1 MRIAGLCG
9 LFLVAFGTAASAAD
23 MPVLRGSQGMTFGEP
38 VYFRWQGTYVGGHAS
53 YSSGTSD
60 FSEGTGDLIAYM
72 LNGTTIESEARVSKW
87 TTLPRAGLSS
97 AGWGGFVGYNA
108 QWDDAVLGIELNY
121 TRFNLYNSAS
131 DAVGRSFQTSDD
143 YFYNIGV
150 ASTASVKM
158 TDLASLR
165 LRGGWAAS
173 WFMPYGFVGVAV
185 GRADV
190 TRSAT
195 VELTATDVSGSSPT
209 RPNLAYGP
217 VTKTDDRSGAYGFGF
232 SAGLG
237 IDVALMANLFFR
249 AEYEYVRFGD
259 FNNLTI
265 NVSTAR
271 GGLGLKF

>member
-9 LFLVAFGTAASAAD
+9 LVLVALGTPALAAD
-23 MPVLRGSQGMTFGEP
+23 MPFLRGSQGLMPSEP
-38 VYFRWQGTYVGGHAS
+38 VYFRWQGVYVGGQAS
-53 YSSGTSD
+53 YSSGTAD

-72 LNGTTIESEARVSKW
+72 LSGTTIESEARVSSW
-87 TTLPRAGLSS
+87 TTLPRTGLSS

-121 TRFNLYNSAS
+121 TRLNMYNSAS

-143 YFYNIGV
+143 YFYSIGV
-150 ASTASVKM
+150 GSGASFKM
-158 TDLASLR
+158 TDLGSLR

-190 TRSAT
+190 MRSAT
-195 VELTATDVSGSSPT
+195 VQLTAIDVSGSTPT
-209 RPNLAYGP
+209 RPDLAYGP
-217 VTKTDDRSGAYGFGF
+217 ATRTDNRSDVYAFGY
-232 SAGLG
+232 SAGVG

-259 FNNLTI
+259 FNNVTVSI
-265 NVSTAR
+265 NSVR
-271 GGLGLKF
+271 GGLGFKF